1 VKDKTYMPGKD
12 VEPMKKKSLPG
23 KPGTDLI
30 SKGEIQTKRIDASEL
45 FSHFTANIIKEK
57 KVFTR

>member
-1 VKDKTYMPGKD
+1 MKDKTYMPGKD
-12 VEPMKKKSLPG
+12 VEPTKKKSLRE

-30 SKGEIQTKRIDASEL
+30 SKGEFLNKRIDASEL

>member
-1 VKDKTYMPGKD
+1 MENQLYIPVSG
-12 VEPMKKKSLPG
+12 VETTNTKLLPEKSGTELP
-23 KPGTDLI
+23 T
-30 SKGEIQTKRIDASEL
+30 KGDIETTRIDASEL